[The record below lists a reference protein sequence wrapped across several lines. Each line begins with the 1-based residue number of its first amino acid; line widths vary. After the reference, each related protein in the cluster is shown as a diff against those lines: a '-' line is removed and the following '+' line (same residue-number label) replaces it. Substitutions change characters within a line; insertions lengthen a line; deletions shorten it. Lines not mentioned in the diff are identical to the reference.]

1 MLKYQILR
9 DYDNAIIH
17 LKDKL
22 GVRATSNTQLD
33 AVGHKLFG
41 KKYLGT
47 FSADSYPTSDKMSNN
62 DMFIINNKNHNSL
75 GEHWISVAK
84 KGNHVYAF
92 DSFHRRIGGLNH
104 HFTHNGW
111 IPAGRFIEQ
120 SSKETD
126 CGVLSMSWLILFKKY
141 GLSVLQVI

>member
-1 MLKYQILR
+1 MLKFQILR
-9 DYDNAIIH
+9 DFDNAQIR
-17 LKDKL
+17 LKYKL

-75 GEHWISVAK
+75 GEHMSM
-84 KGNHVYAF
+84 
-92 DSFHRRIGGLNH
+92 LLTP
-104 HFTHNGW
+104 FTG
-111 IPAGRFIEQ
+111 I
-120 SSKETD
+120 
-126 CGVLSMSWLILFKKY
+126 
-141 GLSVLQVI
+141 